1 MAIKLWKKIPHRI
14 RTIFLLLLFWVA
26 TVSGAYFTGTN
37 QPNKWVVAELTK
49 EVQNKVQSEWENYGF
64 YEPEMDYNDNLSFVK
79 AVTRCIDYINLTTPV
94 EQRVPREIIVAMAVI
109 ETGYGT
115 SRFALKGNNLFGV
128 RTWNKDDAQ
137 LKPKDNPDVVWG
149 VKTYITKCQSVMDMV
164 SIINRLPV
172 YEDFRV
178 IRTHQLTS
186 GDKDIF
192 ALVPALSEWSTNPAY
207 TNLIL
212 SKIKKIQT
220 ILAKQVSKTS

>member
-207 TNLIL
+207 TNLII

>member
-1 MAIKLWKKIPHRI
+1 
-14 RTIFLLLLFWVA
+14 
-26 TVSGAYFTGTN
+26 
-37 QPNKWVVAELTK
+37 VVAELTK

-207 TNLIL
+207 TNLII

>member
-1 MAIKLWKKIPHRI
+1 MAIKIWKKIPQRI
-14 RTIFLLLLFWVA
+14 RTIFLLILFWVA
-26 TVSGAYFTGTN
+26 TISGAYFTGTN

-49 EVQNKVQSEWENYGF
+49 QVTNKVQTEWENYGF
-64 YEPEMDYNDNLSFVK
+64 YEPEMNYSDNLSFVK
-79 AVTRCIDYINLTTPV
+79 AVTKCIDYINLTTPV

-128 RTWNKDDAQ
+128 RTWNKDEAQ

-207 TNLIL
+207 TNLII

>member
-1 MAIKLWKKIPHRI
+1 M
-14 RTIFLLLLFWVA
+14 FWVA

-49 EVQNKVQSEWENYGF
+49 QVTNKVQTEWENYGF
-64 YEPEMDYNDNLSFVK
+64 YEPEMNYSDNLSFVK
-79 AVTRCIDYINLTTPV
+79 AVTKCIDYINLTTPI

-128 RTWNKDDAQ
+128 RTWNKDEAQ

-149 VKTYITKCQSVMDMV
+149 VKTYITKCQSVKDMV
-164 SIINRLPV
+164 SIINRLPH
-172 YEDFRV
+172 YEDFRDV
-178 IRTHQLTS
+178 RDYPMKS

-192 ALVPALSEWSTNPAY
+192 ALVPLLSEWSTNPNY
-207 TNLIL
+207 TALVKEKILIL
-212 SKIKKIQT
+212 QG
-220 ILAKQVSKTS
+220 KQHD